1 MVHARHFD
9 ALDFV
14 ATLGPGAGTW
24 EFLVRPVRQGP
35 APGIALDALIDIAR
49 LVLVVHGDQVS
60 FDHFQRV
67 RHARTMIQAGNRT
80 DQALGEYLA
89 IAQPGL
95 GQHALHLGPV
105 MPMRHFRDQAPV
117 AIGVAQ
123 LLGVIVMDSAV
134 TASWLRLDADAG
146 RADDVIDQGAQR
158 AAGDI
163 VVLFQ
168 VARQGTQGYRALL
181 DLGIG

>member
-67 RHARTMIQAGNRT
+67 RHVCAMVQAGNRA

-95 GQHALHLGPV
+95 GQHALHLGPM
-105 MPMRHFRDQAPV
+105 MPMCHFRDQAPV

-123 LLGVIVMDSAV
+123 LLGILVMDRAV
-134 TASWLRLDADAG
+134 TAPWLRLDADAS

-168 VARQGTQGYRALL
+168 VAREGA
-181 DLGIG
+181 